1 MSGSEILNQLF
12 INILFF
18 IMKLDHPSLAEARHY
33 YNYNRSYFDTLSA
46 YYSVHEKEYYGDV
59 FKKIESENLR
69 GGKRSFCNP
78 RNHFLILA
86 AGMIMFG
93 YYLFPVEIETDDS
106 VYEKGYCSLDL
117 TVISNS
123 YFDKALM
130 KFNKGRYTR
139 AKEYL
144 LKVESDD
151 ENYDKAKLMLNIIE
165 EKIDTEG
172 LTDTDVDQYPVF

>member
-1 MSGSEILNQLF
+1 
-12 INILFF
+12 
-18 IMKLDHPSLAEARHY
+18 
-33 YNYNRSYFDTLSA
+33 
-46 YYSVHEKEYYGDV
+46 
-59 FKKIESENLR
+59 
-69 GGKRSFCNP
+69 
-78 RNHFLILA
+78 
-86 AGMIMFG
+86 
-93 YYLFPVEIETDDS
+93 
-106 VYEKGYCSLDL
+106 
-117 TVISNS
+117 
-123 YFDKALM
+123 M